1 MLIYQETPVQEL
13 DEPIART
20 AGIRLLVKREDLN
33 HPYVSGNK
41 WWKLKHNL
49 SEISAQ
55 NKDTILTFGGAYSN
69 HIYATAA
76 AAAECN
82 IKCIGFIRGEERLP
96 LNPTL
101 AAAVNFGM
109 TLQYISREEYRKKKD
124 EAFLSELKEKW
135 GDPYLLP
142 EGGTNELGVLGAKEF
157 GIGLQSTSFDYLCVA
172 VGTGGTIAGL
182 IQATP
187 EGAEI
192 IGFPAIKGEGA
203 LASDIAKLSGE
214 HTGSARWRLEKAY
227 HHGGYAKTTPE
238 LMAFM
243 GQFERTHG
251 FPLDPVYT
259 GKMMYGV
266 FDLLKQGY
274 FPRGS
279 TVLAIHTGGLREI
292 GRAHV

>member
-1 MLIYQETPVQEL
+1 
-13 DEPIART
+13 
-20 AGIRLLVKREDLN
+20 
-33 HPYVSGNK
+33 
-41 WWKLKHNL
+41 
-49 SEISAQ
+49 
-55 NKDTILTFGGAYSN
+55 
-69 HIYATAA
+69 
-76 AAAECN
+76 
-82 IKCIGFIRGEERLP
+82 
-96 LNPTL
+96 
-101 AAAVNFGM
+101 
-109 TLQYISREEYRKKKD
+109 
-124 EAFLSELKEKW
+124 
-135 GDPYLLP
+135 
-142 EGGTNELGVLGAKEF
+142 LGAKEF
-157 GIGLQSTSFDYLCVA
+157 GRGLQSTSFDYLCVA

-203 LASDIAKLSGE
+203 LASDIVKLSGE
-214 HTGSARWRLEKAY
+214 HSGSARWRLEKAY

-279 TVLAIHTGGLREI
+279 TVLTIHTGGLRGKIEE
-292 GRAHV
+292 